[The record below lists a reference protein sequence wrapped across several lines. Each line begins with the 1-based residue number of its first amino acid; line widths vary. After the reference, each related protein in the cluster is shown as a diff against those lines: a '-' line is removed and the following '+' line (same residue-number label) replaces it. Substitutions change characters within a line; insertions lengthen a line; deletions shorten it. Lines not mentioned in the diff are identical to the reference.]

1 MLHFFGF
8 KKTFQSLF
16 FLLLMLPAIAQHET
30 IYAENAVGKISGD
43 ETAAYFKR
51 IDAVKNLN
59 KAKAASLKQCLAT
72 QLKILYSDPVFNPPK
87 GFNARTSFGID
98 IDPFDKGISFPPCS
112 FHFDFYYLDKDDKKG
127 GIKVSMDGTSVG
139 METNAVEHFFSQ
151 VGNFWKDCS
160 DAQFPLFFEEPPVS
174 DSTADYIEMDFK
186 KYGYA
191 HIAPNKP
198 FRIIKRN
205 DKPLFIPLSRKEF
218 VQFLIAQKKFQVSE
232 YEKTIADLQKN
243 VKETEET
250 LKNPPS
256 YLSESTK
263 KALTDGNALMKKNI
277 DKTQD
282 KINNFQTKIRE
293 YETEINAM
301 SLQEAESSA
310 RIDEN
315 KTAPDFDD
323 LKRLVPVGRME
334 GVGLYKVN
342 PDYYDNSATA
352 PGAQL
357 IFVYYNL
364 PNLSVFEKTQFNY
377 LEKKTMD
384 IFNHLDYDALKM
396 CMK

>member
-1 MLHFFGF
+1 MYCLCS
-8 KKTFQSLF
+8 KKIIQSLV
-16 FLLLMLPAIAQHET
+16 FLLMITPAIAQHT
-30 IYAENAVGKISGD
+30 IVYAEDAAGKISGN
-43 ETAAYFKR
+43 ETAPYFKR

-59 KAKAASLKQCLAT
+59 KAKAASLKKCLAA
-72 QLKILYSDPVFNPPK
+72 QLKIFYSDPLFNLPK

-98 IDPFDKGISFPPCS
+98 TDPFTKTVSFPPCN
-112 FHFDFYYLDKDDKKG
+112 FHFDFYYLIKDDKTG

-139 METNAVEHFFSQ
+139 METNAVEHFFNQ

-160 DAQFPLFFEEPPVS
+160 DAKFPLFFEQLPVT
-174 DSTADYIEMDFK
+174 DSTGDYIEMDFK

-218 VQFLIAQKKFQVSE
+218 LQFLIAQKKFQISD
-232 YEKTIADLQKN
+232 YKKAIDDLQKGIQ
-243 VKETEET
+243 ETEAT

-256 YLSESTK
+256 YLNESTK
-263 KALTDGNALMKKNI
+263 KALADGNALTQKNI

-282 KINNFQTKIRE
+282 EIKNFQTKIQE
-293 YETEINAM
+293 YESAVNAM
-301 SLQEAESSA
+301 SQQEASSPA

-315 KTAPDFDD
+315 KTVRDFDD

-342 PDYYDNSATA
+342 PNYYDNSATA

-384 IFNHLDYDALKM
+384 IFNHLDYHALKM
-396 CMK
+396 SMK